1 MKINIG
7 IENTS
12 AEKLLPPNYQDNS
25 GIGVHFID
33 EYLKQ
38 LNIKTQDSF
47 EIKAKR
53 KGLKISLKINNDIG
67 NGLIRLEQYGPD
79 PKIMLYKALNEA
91 ANEIGYSFIL
101 ENSIISF
108 VKI

>member
-12 AEKLLPPNYQDNS
+12 AEKLLPPDYQDNS
-25 GIGVHFID
+25 GIGVHYID
-33 EYLKQ
+33 DYLKQ
-38 LNIKTQDSF
+38 LNLTTQDNN

-79 PKIMLYKALNEA
+79 PKIMLYEALNEA
-91 ANEIGYSFIL
+91 ANEIGFKFAK
-101 ENSIISF
+101 EDTIIAF
-108 VKI
+108 EKI